1 MTVDGQLI
9 ITSFKVDLSK
19 RIVIFYDEAKQPKF
33 SVELDSSMARIRHIL
48 PVKVDYVFD
57 GEKVH
62 ITGILPFDQ
71 AD

>member
-19 RIVIFYDEAKQPKF
+19 RIVIFYDRARQPEF
-33 SVELDSSMARIRHIL
+33 SAELDSPIARIRHIL

-57 GEKVH
+57 SEKAH

-71 AD
+71 TD